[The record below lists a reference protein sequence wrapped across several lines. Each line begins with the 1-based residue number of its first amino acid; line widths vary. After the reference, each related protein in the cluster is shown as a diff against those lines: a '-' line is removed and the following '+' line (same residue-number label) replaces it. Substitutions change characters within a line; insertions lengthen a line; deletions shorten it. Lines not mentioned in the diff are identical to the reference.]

1 MGSCKHVVIL
11 RAECGCISSR
21 LASCAR
27 TTASECSRASSLVL
41 ILLQVCRLQELPGGL
56 TETSYRFIHHT
67 FGSKMMNVVCTQN
80 MWQEGD
86 QPGGGDQ
93 QGGTHPDHLA
103 PQMGYMLPP
112 AKRARILEPRVSQ
125 LSEYPL
131 LSDSAAVA
139 VWLWLCFCCRLAPL
153 LLLSIWLC
161 WCCCCCCRSGSGSA
175 ATAVVL
181 VFITLFLY
189 D

>member
-1 MGSCKHVVIL
+1 
-11 RAECGCISSR
+11 
-21 LASCAR
+21 
-27 TTASECSRASSLVL
+27 
-41 ILLQVCRLQELPGGL
+41 
-56 TETSYRFIHHT
+56 
-67 FGSKMMNVVCTQN
+67 MMNVVCTQN
-80 MWQEGD
+80 MWHEGD

-125 LSEYPL
+125 LSLFWSTHEYPL

-139 VWLWLCFCCRLAPL
+139 VWLWLCCCCLALAPL

-161 WCCCCCCRSGSGSA
+161 CCCCLALALLLLLSFWFSLRCFF
-175 ATAVVL
+175 ATESNVSRRVMPSSCWRCK
-181 VFITLFLY
+181 TRQR
-189 D
+189 